1 MADPRGDFHP
11 SAETLPHLIGSG
23 RALPPERDVAG
34 LTHRGGRERNEDQF
48 LVADVERRVRVRAS
62 SVPTEDTPHQLAAS
76 EGTIAAVADGMGGHG
91 SGDLA
96 SAVTLDGVLDFA
108 VNEMPWHATVDEA
121 HRRELVEGFG
131 HAARAIQ
138 ERLWA
143 VAERER
149 ASPHL
154 GTTLTIAYL
163 LPREL
168 FVAHVG
174 DSRCYV
180 QRDGQLTQVTEDHTL
195 AREAAREEP
204 GVDLSHLSH
213 ILVNAIG
220 GDRRAPRADGLWVAL
235 QAGDRVLLCSDG
247 LSDALDDDAIRTRLG
262 RAESA
267 GDACALLVQAAVEAG
282 ARDNVTTVVAFA

>member
-1 MADPRGDFHP
+1 MARSGEFHP
-11 SAETLPHLIGSG
+11 SAETLPNLVGTG
-23 RALPPERDVAG
+23 RRMPPLRDVAG
-34 LTHRGGRERNEDQF
+34 LTHVGGRERNEDQF

-62 SVPTEDTPHQLAAS
+62 SVPSEASPHQLASS

-96 SAVTLDGVLDFA
+96 AAVTIDGVLDFV

-131 HAARAIQ
+131 HAAHLIQ
-138 ERLWA
+138 ERLFR
-143 VAERER
+143 VAELEH

-154 GTTLTIAYL
+154 GTTLTMAYL

-180 QRDGQLTQVTEDHTL
+180 LRGGQLTQLTEDHTL
-195 AREAAREEP
+195 ARQAEREEP
-204 GVDLSHLSH
+204 GLDLSHLSH

-220 GDRRAPRADGLWVAL
+220 GDRRDPRVDALWIEL
-235 QAGDRVLLCSDG
+235 HPGDRLMLCSDG
-247 LSDALDDDAIRTRLG
+247 LTDAIDDAAVRDRLARG
-262 RAESA
+262 RDAEE
-267 GDACALLVQAAVEAG
+267 ACRLLVRAAVGAG
-282 ARDNVTTVVAFA
+282 ARDNVTTVVALA